1 MVLFG
6 LGILQFGAILCT
18 LEKPAYAYV
27 DPGSGFLFLQVA
39 GSMLAGAAFFVRHR
53 LKRMLGFA
61 VDVDSTSAPQS
72 SAPTRDEK

>member
-39 GSMLAGAAFFVRHR
+39 DSMLAGAAFFVRHR

>member
-6 LGILQFGAILCT
+6 LGILQIGAILCT

-27 DPGSGFLFLQVA
+27 DPGSGYLFLQVA
-39 GSMLAGAAFFVRHR
+39 GSMLAGAAFFVRYR

-61 VDVDSTSAPQS
+61 VDGDSNSTPKSPAHI
-72 SAPTRDEK
+72 RDEK